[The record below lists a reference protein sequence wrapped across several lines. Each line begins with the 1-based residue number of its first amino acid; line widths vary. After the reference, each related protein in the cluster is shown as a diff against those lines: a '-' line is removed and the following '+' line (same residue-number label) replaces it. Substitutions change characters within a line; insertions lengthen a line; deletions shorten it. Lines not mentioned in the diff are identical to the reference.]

1 MAVDTS
7 ETTETVPPPIEDTS
21 PAVVKE
27 EPQNTEKPS
36 ESPTNEVIKEPFENR
51 GIELIHD
58 EETLN
63 NMTKEELMDVYKN
76 SITYINSVETKLANF
91 EAEILSLKNTAD
103 YQKQRDPS
111 YREKVLLRKLAMKEQ
126 EIQEFASQISELKAS
141 QITSLTTLKSSLL
154 DPAVNIIIQKLKNEL
169 SATKASLEETQN
181 ELNAWKFT
189 PDSNTGKRLM
199 AKCRLLH
206 QENEELGKMI
216 SSGRVAKLEGELA
229 LQKSFSEEVKKS
241 QYELDELLQDLDEDV
256 EGMQGTIYYLQ
267 QELKKSKEK
276 IADLNSKNIE
286 LKNLLNG
293 NVSENDTEKKSKT
306 EQSFN
311 QEDESSNDSAC
322 LILKVNPEEEY
333 DTMLNID
340 EIKQESESDYKN
352 KRNADDVKT
361 VPLKKQKR
369 MNLSPE
375 YQEKVKKE
383 PDE

>member
-256 EGMQGTIYYLQ
+256 E
-267 QELKKSKEK
+267 
-276 IADLNSKNIE
+276 
-286 LKNLLNG
+286 
-293 NVSENDTEKKSKT
+293 ENDTEKKSKT